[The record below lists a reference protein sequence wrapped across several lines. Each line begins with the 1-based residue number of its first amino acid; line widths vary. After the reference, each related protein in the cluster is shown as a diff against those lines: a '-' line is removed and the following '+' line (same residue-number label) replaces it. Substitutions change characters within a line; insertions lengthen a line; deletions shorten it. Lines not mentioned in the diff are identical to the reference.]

1 MSKKISTG
9 LTEALSGEMIGET
22 PKAPPP
28 PPAAKV
34 EIPRGEKRVQL
45 DANAREVFSGSLSK
59 PAEAKAQEHIAEA
72 TPEEE
77 AKPAPSVAAI
87 RPRTRVK
94 PEVENIF
101 IRAPKEVAER
111 FNDLLEEH
119 NFKAKWD
126 GLVLLLDLYDQ
137 IKKSE
142 K

>member
-9 LTEALSGEMIGET
+9 LTEALSGEMIGEA

-34 EIPRGEKRVQL
+34 ELPRGDKRVQL
-45 DANAREVFSGSLSK
+45 DANAREIFSGSLSK
-59 PAEAKAQEHIAEA
+59 PAEDTAQAPKVEA
-72 TPEEE
+72 VSDHE
-77 AKPAPSVAAI
+77 AKPAPSVAVI